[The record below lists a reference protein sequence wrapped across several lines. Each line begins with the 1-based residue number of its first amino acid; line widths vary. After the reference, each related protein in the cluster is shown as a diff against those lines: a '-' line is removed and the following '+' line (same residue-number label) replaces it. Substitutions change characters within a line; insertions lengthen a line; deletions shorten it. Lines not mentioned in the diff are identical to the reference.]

1 MLLGEL
7 LWAILSG
14 EFDNLLKSPLYF
26 LFSISYFLF
35 SIFSYTDH
43 NNQLIWPRFVYIS
56 PPRSLLIVETLS
68 TPIGREDNFLID
80 INNEFSNKFTEEK
93 QKSNKL
99 SLYIKKEFVNSK
111 NEEKNKMKKKII
123 EVNRELRK
131 ELMQIRDLEELD
143 SEMIRNISALERLF
157 KSKQVKAKKSQIQ
170 DEE

>member
-1 MLLGEL
+1 ML
-7 LWAILSG
+7 
-14 EFDNLLKSPLYF
+14 
-26 LFSISYFLF
+26 IS
-35 SIFSYTDH
+35 
-43 NNQLIWPRFVYIS
+43 
-56 PPRSLLIVETLS
+56 ETLS

-123 EVNRELRK
+123 EVNRALRK

-143 SEMIRNISALERLF
+143 SEMIRNISALERLL
-157 KSKQVKAKKSQIQ
+157 KSKQGKVKKTAI
-170 DEE
+170 EEEE